1 MNKGRLL
8 ISQFRKRWQ
17 RRSYVEAMCYALG
30 MALLL
35 GLALSSTLIG
45 GLVFLGVFAI
55 AVLLLRPWQITTS
68 RVSRFIDKQ
77 LVTAENSSQLLLA
90 SPQELSIIARLQQ
103 QKITKQ
109 LETDLN
115 ALPPETHL
123 KKAVIIALL
132 GALLGVVLWQWG
144 PFDKPLPHQ
153 EQPAAVVEFYPA
165 DSIAPT
171 ITPPL
176 IQNQRVLITAPSYT
190 GVAKRSSTTM
200 NLKILE
206 GTRLSWEVYFDKPI
220 ATLGIEGFDMPSNFT
235 PISANG
241 EIQPNGYRFSKVPE
255 RSGYYNFRF
264 TDLSGNEYLSELY
277 AIELQKDQSPLISV
291 SGLAPFATFE
301 FDQDKRMR
309 FTTQLTDDYGIE
321 DAFIIATVSKG
332 SGESVKFREERLEFE
347 QAIRPGA
354 KNQIL
359 PKTIDLDQLGMD
371 PGDELYFYI
380 EASDQKTPRPNI
392 ARSETFFA
400 VIKDTVSDGFAVAGT
415 LGADLMP
422 DYFRSQRQLII
433 DTEKLISQRGVLSKK
448 DFEATSNALGFDQ
461 KALRLK
467 YGEFMG
473 DEADSGIAVNPEIPD
488 TALDPDDPT
497 AGYTHDHD
505 NENEHNLVD
514 HDHDHEEDPTQEE
527 EASPLDN
534 YLHNHDDPEE
544 STLFTQ
550 SLKSKLQQ
558 AMAEMWD
565 AELYLRLYTPEE
577 SLPYQYKAL
586 KLIQEIK
593 NSARIYVHRIGFD
606 PPPIKEEKRLTGDLE
621 EIENVFVKEDFEVD
635 EPYQFIRQSIAVL
648 EQRLQENQTL
658 SAADKQIFAKAGEE
672 LAVLAIEQPSK
683 YLKTLQALKWLTE
696 DKPQPA
702 ATLLQVQS
710 GLLKAIPSQSQN
722 ISASARSWDRLD
734 QLIMKNLDGRD

>member
-1 MNKGRLL
+1 M
-8 ISQFRKRWQ
+8 
-17 RRSYVEAMCYALG
+17 
-30 MALLL
+30 
-35 GLALSSTLIG
+35 
-45 GLVFLGVFAI
+45 
-55 AVLLLRPWQITTS
+55 
-68 RVSRFIDKQ
+68 
-77 LVTAENSSQLLLA
+77 
-90 SPQELSIIARLQQ
+90 
-103 QKITKQ
+103 
-109 LETDLN
+109 
-115 ALPPETHL
+115 
-123 KKAVIIALL
+123 
-132 GALLGVVLWQWG
+132 
-144 PFDKPLPHQ
+144 
-153 EQPAAVVEFYPA
+153 
-165 DSIAPT
+165 
-171 ITPPL
+171 
-176 IQNQRVLITAPSYT
+176 
-190 GVAKRSSTTM
+190 
-200 NLKILE
+200 
-206 GTRLSWEVYFDKPI
+206 
-220 ATLGIEGFDMPSNFT
+220 
-235 PISANG
+235 
-241 EIQPNGYRFSKVPE
+241 
-255 RSGYYNFRF
+255 
-264 TDLSGNEYLSELY
+264 
-277 AIELQKDQSPLISV
+277 
-291 SGLAPFATFE
+291 
-301 FDQDKRMR
+301 
-309 FTTQLTDDYGIE
+309 
-321 DAFIIATVSKG
+321 
-332 SGESVKFREERLEFE
+332 
-347 QAIRPGA
+347 
-354 KNQIL
+354 
-359 PKTIDLDQLGMD
+359 
-371 PGDELYFYI
+371 
-380 EASDQKTPRPNI
+380 
-392 ARSETFFA
+392 
-400 VIKDTVSDGFAVAGT
+400 
-415 LGADLMP
+415 
-422 DYFRSQRQLII
+422 
-433 DTEKLISQRGVLSKK
+433 LSKK

-488 TALDPDDPT
+488 AALDPDNPT